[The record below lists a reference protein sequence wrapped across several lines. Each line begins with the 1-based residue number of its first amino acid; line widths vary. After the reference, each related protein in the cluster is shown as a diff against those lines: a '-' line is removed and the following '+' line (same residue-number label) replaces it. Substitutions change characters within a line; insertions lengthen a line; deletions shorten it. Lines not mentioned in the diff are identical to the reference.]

1 MNKKGEGM
9 CGTQQAFSVTELQFV
24 MMGDEEETV
33 EDSKGGTRLGVRRTQ
48 SWLWV

>member
-1 MNKKGEGM
+1 MNKKGEGV

-33 EDSKGGTRLGVRRTQ
+33 EDSKWGGGHMAGG
-48 SWLWV
+48 